1 MKALLIISLF
11 LSAIQASAVTYDNRG
26 NPEYTVNEVEVLAAC
41 DATNAKVRNWYVLG
55 RNPERGLKYGTPT
68 LFTYS
73 RGRLTPFDK
82 QTDYTHVDDG
92 RLYEIYDGY
101 LTYMFNLTQPGH
113 YSLTITKGDR
123 HKIDQLPCRAQIDN

>member
-55 RNPERGLKYGTPT
+55 RNPEKGFNYGKPT
-68 LFTYS
+68 LFFNS
-73 RGRLTPFDK
+73 RGNLQMMAK
-82 QTDYTHVDDG
+82 QRDLTHVDDG
-92 RLYEIYDGY
+92 RLYEIYDGSW
-101 LTYMFNLTQPGH
+101 LTYQFNLTLKGR
-113 YSLTITKGDR
+113 YSLLMINKNGV
-123 HKIDQLPCRAQIDN
+123 KAGYEPCRATIE